1 MINEKGKESMT
12 IEISEDTLLSMCNM
26 LNAELEETRNNNM
39 LLTKTILQIEKSIL
53 ELRLAG
59 LERGDSLRVSQSDS
73 KCTCGC
79 NSKHEEQQ
87 LEQPVEEVTE
97 PINEKIFN
105 AQVTT
110 PLSLE
115 DELKEAVSNIKVN
128 TPLKSDNEV
137 ADTMLNTVVTKQRK
151 PRKERGGSVFKEFET
166 LSLNHNNDYEGNSI
180 LYSKNI

>member
-1 MINEKGKESMT
+1 MA

-59 LERGDSLRVSQSDS
+59 LERGDSLHVSQSDS

-79 NSKHEEQQ
+79 SGKHQEQQ
-87 LEQPVEEVTE
+87 LEQPVDEVTE
-97 PINEKIFN
+97 PINEKILN
-105 AQVTT
+105 AQLTT

-115 DELKEAVSNIKVN
+115 EELKEAVNNIKVD

-137 ADTMLNTVVTKQRK
+137 ADAMLGTVVVKQRK

>member
-1 MINEKGKESMT
+1 MT
-12 IEISEDTLLSMCNM
+12 IEISEDTLLKMCNM
-26 LNAELEETRNNNM
+26 LNAELKETKAENA

-59 LERGDSLRVSQSDS
+59 LERGDSLHVSQSDS

-79 NSKHEEQQ
+79 SGKQQ

-105 AQVTT
+105 AQLTT

-115 DELKEAVSNIKVN
+115 DELKEAVSNINVN

-137 ADTMLNTVVTKQRK
+137 SDAMLNTVVTKQRK

-166 LSLNHNNDYEGNSI
+166 LSLSHNNDYEGNSI

>member
-1 MINEKGKESMT
+1 MS

-26 LNAELEETRNNNM
+26 LNAELEETRKKNM

-59 LERGDSLRVSQSDS
+59 LERGDDLRVSYSDS
-73 KCTCGC
+73 KCTYGCGG
-79 NSKHEEQQ
+79 KHQEQQ
-87 LEQPVEEVTE
+87 SEQPVEEVTE

-105 AQVTT
+105 AQLTT

-115 DELKEAVSNIKVN
+115 DELKEAVSNIQVN

-137 ADTMLNTVVTKQRK
+137 ADAMLNTVVTKQRK

>member
-1 MINEKGKESMT
+1 MA
-12 IEISEDTLLSMCNM
+12 IEISEDTLLKMCNM

-59 LERGDSLRVSQSDS
+59 LERGDSLRVSQFDS
-73 KCTCGC
+73 NCTCGC
-79 NSKHEEQQ
+79 NGKHEEQQ
-87 LEQPVEEVTE
+87 SEQPVEEVTE
-97 PINEKIFN
+97 PINEKILN

-115 DELKEAVSNIKVN
+115 DELKETVNSIKVDI
-128 TPLKSDNEV
+128 PLKSDNEV
-137 ADTMLNTVVTKQRK
+137 ADDMLGKVVIKQRK